1 MIKIDH
7 LVKNYGPN
15 CAVDD
20 ISFEVKKGEIVGF
33 LGPNGAGKSTTM
45 NILTGY
51 LSMTSGTVSI
61 AGIDILDNPLEAK
74 KHIGYLPEQPPL
86 YTDMTVEEYL
96 IFNYNL
102 KHCTLKRDKHLAEIC
117 EVTKIKDVY
126 KRVIKNLSKG
136 YRQRVGI
143 AQTLIGS
150 PEVIIFDEPT
160 VGLDPKQ
167 IIEVRNLIRTLGKD
181 HTVILS
187 THILQEV
194 QAVCDRI
201 VIINKGK
208 IVADELTENITRA
221 VENNRRFTAKICGP
235 QKEVLAFLKSR
246 PGVVYAEVLA
256 QRDGDAY
263 TYMIESEVGIDI
275 RKNLFFALAEKKWA
289 LIGLEALG
297 MSLEDIFITIVDQ
310 TGAKAR
316 YERKT
321 KVTNQKKNATENEI
335 AKKMIEKKS
344 VAPDSNVEK
353 KFSALFGD
361 DEAENK

>member
-1 MIKIDH
+1 MERKIR
-7 LVKNYGPN
+7 N
-15 CAVDD
+15 
-20 ISFEVKKGEIVGF
+20 
-33 LGPNGAGKSTTM
+33 
-45 NILTGY
+45 
-51 LSMTSGTVSI
+51 
-61 AGIDILDNPLEAK
+61 
-74 KHIGYLPEQPPL
+74 
-86 YTDMTVEEYL
+86 
-96 IFNYNL
+96 
-102 KHCTLKRDKHLAEIC
+102 
-117 EVTKIKDVY
+117 KI
-126 KRVIKNLSKG
+126 
-136 YRQRVGI
+136 
-143 AQTLIGS
+143 
-150 PEVIIFDEPT
+150 PT
-160 VGLDPKQ
+160 VRKTSD
-167 IIEVRNLIRTLGKD
+167 V
-181 HTVILS
+181 TV
-187 THILQEV
+187 
-194 QAVCDRI
+194 
-201 VIINKGK
+201 
-208 IVADELTENITRA
+208 NIA
-221 VENNRRFTAKICGP
+221 AFLANNRRFTAKICGP